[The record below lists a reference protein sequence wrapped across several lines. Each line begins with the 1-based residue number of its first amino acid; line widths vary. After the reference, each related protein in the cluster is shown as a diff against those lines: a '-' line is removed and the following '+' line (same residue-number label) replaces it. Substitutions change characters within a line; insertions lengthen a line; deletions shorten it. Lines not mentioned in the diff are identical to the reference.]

1 VNYNTTIIGA
11 NRLNIKEIAKH
22 AILACLAAASLRQAM
37 AKDLLQVYDDAV
49 LNDQTLQAADAT
61 RMAAREASPQALAA
75 LLPQVSGNWAI
86 QRTASDTG
94 TAEPFPNP
102 SDPSQ
107 VIAIPIGAQS
117 WEDQRGYNLQLS
129 QTVFSW
135 SQWKSLSRAHKQV
148 AQAEADYKAAQED
161 LIQRLATAYFN
172 VLSAKDTLDA
182 DQAALDAYTQQL
194 EQANKRYDVGLI
206 PITDVKEA
214 QAAHDSSAADVI
226 TAKRQLAS
234 MEQALREIT
243 YRDYDAL
250 AAPGDSMPLNPP
262 TPADPEQWVQTS
274 MDQNLTL
281 LSRRLAADIARDAV
295 EVARAGHYPSISLQ
309 ASRAKSTN
317 DTNEDFTFG
326 GPPESARFPGS
337 QTTNQIELEVTVP
350 IFSGGATQ
358 SQVRQAQYQW
368 IAAKDQMQ
376 VTSRQTEHA
385 ARDAYTGVISDIAR
399 VAALRQGLISAQV
412 ALQATQAGYNVGTR
426 TEVEVLNSR
435 QSLVAAQ
442 TTYLQSRY
450 TYINDYI
457 ALKLAAGTLNRATVE
472 EINRWLVTTESLHGT
487 SPPPALGQ

>member
-1 VNYNTTIIGA
+1 MNTNTIIKRA
-11 NRLNIKEIAKH
+11 VI
-22 AILACLAAASLRQAM
+22 ACLVLAGMHQAF

-49 LNDQTLQAADAT
+49 VNDQTLQAADAT
-61 RMAAREASPQALAA
+61 RLAARESSPQALAA
-75 LLPQVSGNWAI
+75 LLPQVSGNWAL
-86 QRTASDTG
+86 QRTESITAS
-94 TAEPFPNP
+94 AEPFPNP
-102 SDPSQ
+102 ANPNE
-107 VIAIPIGAQS
+107 VLAIPIGATS
-117 WEDQRGYNLQLS
+117 WEDQRGYNLQLQ

-135 SQWKSLSRAHKQV
+135 SQWKTLSKAHKQV

-172 VLSAKDTLDA
+172 VLAAKDTLDA

-214 QAAHDSSAADVI
+214 QASHDASAAGVI
-226 TAKRQLAS
+226 ADKRQLAN
-234 MEQALREIT
+234 MQQALREIT
-243 YRDYDAL
+243 YHDYDAL
-250 AAPGDSMPLNPP
+250 AAPGDNMPLNTPA
-262 TPADPEQWVQTS
+262 PADPEQWVQTS

-281 LSRRLAADIARDAV
+281 LSRRLAADVARDAI
-295 EVARAGHYPSISLQ
+295 EVARAGHYPTVTIQ
-309 ASRAKSTN
+309 ASRARSTN

-326 GPPESARFPGS
+326 GPPESVRFPGD

-412 ALQATQAGYNVGTR
+412 ALQATQAGYDVGTR

-442 TTYLQSRY
+442 TSYLQSRY

-457 ALKLAAGTLNRATVE
+457 ALRLAAGTLNRATVE
-472 EINRWLVTTESLHGT
+472 EISRWLVSTAQLNGAPQ
-487 SPPPALGQ
+487 PPTPAPAQ